1 MDSYCHLIAC
11 IDYLTEWSEAKP
23 IRRKTALTVATF
35 LYELMC
41 RHACFEVQINYQ
53 GREFPNDVCTCLD
66 NLTGVEQRTTYN
78 LSIPSAIKWSCG
90 VAKQYDKECLG
101 KSTGSTSGGVTAYH

>member
-41 RHACFEVQINYQ
+41 RHACFKVQINYQ